1 MYLMTFWM
9 CKFFNIQT
17 QLFLFIMFA
26 LASLIRSLVP
36 GSNIKKVRGLSF
48 CYIAKLSEQSEGFGT
63 QFNIPDGT
71 FLQKEYAAK
80 SR

>member
-1 MYLMTFWM
+1 
-9 CKFFNIQT
+9 
-17 QLFLFIMFA
+17 MFA

-71 FLQKEYAAK
+71 FLQKVYG
-80 SR
+80 